1 MISTL
6 KLRYLFI
13 SKIKIKQI
21 NRITNLYLLLLGWQ
35 IPTIR
40 DGLWI
45 DDEQQHPII
54 NNKRREHLL

>member
-21 NRITNLYLLLLGWQ
+21 NRITNLYLLLIGWQ

>member
-40 DGLWI
+40 DGLWL